1 MSGKG
6 KAYLATGAHDS
17 GYTTWFGTYTASNY
31 SKVTTH
37 FNNIYSVFNSKTVTF
52 YCDCTEAGTYA
63 YVYPNQPYKIH
74 LCGAFWSA
82 PLTGIDSKGGTLVHE
97 CSHFT
102 VVASTD
108 DWAYGT
114 AGCQGLSTAK
124 KIDNADCHEYFAE
137 TK

>member
-1 MSGKG
+1 MSKMNGLGCPG
-6 KAYLATGAHDS
+6 KAMAS
-17 GYTTWFGTYTASNY
+17 GFVPS
-31 SKVTTH
+31 
-37 FNNIYSVFNSKTVTF
+37 
-52 YCDCTEAGTYA
+52 
-63 YVYPNQPYKIH
+63 
-74 LCGAFWSA
+74 AFWSA